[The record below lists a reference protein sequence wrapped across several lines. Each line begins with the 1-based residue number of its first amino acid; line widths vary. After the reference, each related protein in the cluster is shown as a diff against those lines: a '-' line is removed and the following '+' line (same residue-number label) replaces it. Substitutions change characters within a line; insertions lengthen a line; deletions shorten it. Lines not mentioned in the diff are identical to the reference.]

1 MSYAIF
7 QITCATKLF
16 AAYLKF
22 KFNWIFYIF
31 FPGNL
36 VSEGPS
42 SSLKAQE
49 RCP

>member
-31 FPGNL
+31 FLATLYLRGLHP
-36 VSEGPS
+36 V
-42 SSLKAQE
+42 
-49 RCP
+49 